1 LKVRWRLGKARA
13 RPETH
18 PPNCVWV
25 AHSRAEQNAA
35 AKWGTAAQVQQP
47 DFLPKVSRR
56 GHRHG
61 RHGAHHHRAHHE
73 KLERRAPNHPPK
85 ARTDLGIHSFSFRLA
100 TQWNSLHAELK
111 SCAAFHLPKL
121 CWAYVMSLV

>member
-18 PPNCVWV
+18 PPICVWA
-25 AHSRAEQNAA
+25 AHSGAEQNAA
-35 AKWGTAAQVQQP
+35 AKWGVAAQVQQP

-73 KLERRAPNHPPK
+73 KLKRRAPNHPQKRALTSVSTLYPSGS
-85 ARTDLGIHSFSFRLA
+85 LPSGIPFVPSSNHVPRSIYQNCVGL
-100 TQWNSLHAELK
+100 
-111 SCAAFHLPKL
+111 
-121 CWAYVMSLV
+121 M